1 MNMLR
6 LLSQH
11 HQEYSIM
18 NMMMLR
24 LLCQQKEPSVAVLY
38 EYEYEYEYEGTAGH
52 LLSVL
57 VGPWQCRRM
66 Q

>member
-1 MNMLR
+1 MNMLH

-24 LLCQQKEPSVAVLY
+24 LLCQQKELSVAVLY
-38 EYEYEYEYEGTAGH
+38 EFEYEHEHEGTAGH